1 MNYRQITAGCVACL
15 MAGMANA
22 DDMAS
27 ISLANGTDHVF
38 TSLTISVL
46 DQDVTLGASVD
57 PLRPGESVTI
67 PLSTASCDAVDVLA
81 VYETRKMIS
90 TMADPCDPAIY
101 TLTE

>member
-38 TSLTISVL
+38 TSLTIIGIRACKYSKYL
-46 DQDVTLGASVD
+46 VT
-57 PLRPGESVTI
+57 RE
-67 PLSTASCDAVDVLA
+67 
-81 VYETRKMIS
+81 IS
-90 TMADPCDPAIY
+90 WFG
-101 TLTE
+101 